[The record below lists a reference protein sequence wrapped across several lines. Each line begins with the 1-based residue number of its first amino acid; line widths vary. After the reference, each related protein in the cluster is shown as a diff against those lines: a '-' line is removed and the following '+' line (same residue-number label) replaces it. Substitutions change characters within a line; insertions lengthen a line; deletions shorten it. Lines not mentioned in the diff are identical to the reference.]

1 MKRLLSALLL
11 TAALGSA
18 EQTPFRL
25 DSGEFQ
31 WIDFRVN
38 QVPTEV
44 DCRFRVVRGDA
55 SVHMEL
61 LSEREFDQLNKG
73 GTHATLAVSDDGKFG
88 RIRRLLDWRGRY
100 VVAVVNKRGARPA
113 LVTFELRTDVNPNSN
128 VSARELSPE
137 RRLAVIAISFGIFF
151 AIVAFCGW
159 KMMRAFSSGRSTP

>member
-1 MKRLLSALLL
+1 LKRLLSVLLL
-11 TAALGSA
+11 TAAFGAA

-44 DCRFRVVRGDA
+44 DCRFRVVRGDPT
-55 SVHMEL
+55 VHMEL
-61 LSEREFDQLNKG
+61 LSVQEFDQLNRG
-73 GTHATLAVSDDGKFG
+73 DTHATLAVSNDGKAG

-100 VVAVVNKRGARPA
+100 IVAIVNKRGARPA
-113 LVTFELRTDVNPNSN
+113 LVSFELRTDVNPNAQ

-137 RRLAVIAISFGIFF
+137 RRMAVIAISFGIFF

-159 KMMRAFSSGRSTP
+159 KMMRAVSSGRSTP